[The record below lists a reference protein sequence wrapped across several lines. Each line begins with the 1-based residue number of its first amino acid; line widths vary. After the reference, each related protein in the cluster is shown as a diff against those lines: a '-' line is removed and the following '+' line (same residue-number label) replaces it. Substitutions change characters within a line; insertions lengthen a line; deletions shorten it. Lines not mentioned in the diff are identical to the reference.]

1 MRERLVPTRSR
12 QVAAWWP
19 GLVLV
24 LSLSVT
30 GVDASPVQ
38 AQPSDEADSWTQV
51 TDSEG
56 RNIDQVGVVRTDD
69 GVLHVLWRKRAGT
82 QNEEIQSTPI
92 ESDGSVGTATLA
104 SGGWSSAGNPDVV
117 VMPDGSLRTFFAALT
132 PSTSA
137 LDGVISA
144 STGADDETWASP
156 TKVSST
162 SSAIPEGV
170 GAAVAPDGTPWFT
183 YAYSF
188 VLGLHQ
194 GLDPAVADTDL
205 IPENQ
210 CCAYQP
216 DIAFSDEGDGYVG
229 WYSNVEGEVGLWV
242 QQVAPTMG
250 TKVLVPDS
258 VDAEGKMV
266 APDQRMPIAARQGE
280 SGVYVA
286 YCSGYPS
293 CTKVLLW
300 EVGSDTPIEVGR
312 GSDIE
317 DVNIAAAPDGRM
329 WVMWQDASEAK
340 LYASRSNEDVSE
352 FGGAAELDPAS
363 GATTIWKVAGDAT
376 DDDLDV
382 LASMTTPD
390 SLATW
395 HTKVLPGLGVDV
407 TKKRKQVTV
416 TVQDAGV
423 PVKGAKVRVGKQT
436 FTTDKSGKAKGTVKV
451 KSGDVE
457 VSKSGYTTAQVPLA
471 AS

>member
-1 MRERLVPTRSR
+1 MRERLIPTRPR
-12 QVAAWWP
+12 QLAGSLP
-19 GLVLV
+19 GVVLLV
-24 LSLSVT
+24 SLFVT
-30 GVDASPVQ
+30 GVGASPVSAQ
-38 AQPSDEADSWTQV
+38 AAETDDAWTQV

-56 RNIDQVGVVRTDD
+56 RNIDQVGVARTED
-69 GVLHVLWRKRAGT
+69 GLLHVLWRKRAGA
-82 QNEEIQSTPI
+82 QSEEIQSTPI
-92 ESDGSVGTATLA
+92 DPDGSVGTPTLA

-117 VMPDGSLRTFFAALT
+117 VMPDGSLRTFFAGLT

-144 STGADDETWASP
+144 ATSTDAQTWASP
-156 TKVSST
+156 AKVSST

-205 IPENQ
+205 VPENQ

-216 DIAFSDEGDGYVG
+216 DLAFSADGDGYVG

-242 QQVAPTMG
+242 QQIAPTTG

-258 VDAEGKMV
+258 VDADGKMV
-266 APDQRMPIAARQGE
+266 APDQRMPIVAREGE
-280 SGVYVA
+280 SEVFVA

-300 EVGSDTPIEVGR
+300 EVGSSTPIEVATGD
-312 GSDIE
+312 DIE
-317 DVNIAAAPDGRM
+317 DVNIAAAPDGRI
-329 WVMWQDASEAK
+329 WVMWQDVDAGK
-340 LYASRSNEDVSE
+340 LYASRSNDGVTE
-352 FGGAAELDPAS
+352 FGGPAVFDPAP
-363 GATTIWKVAGDAT
+363 GATTVWKIDGDAT

-390 SLATW
+390 ALATW
-395 HTKVLPGLGVDV
+395 HAKILPGLGVDV
-407 TKKRKQVTV
+407 AKKGKQVTF
-416 TVQDAGV
+416 TVEDAGV
-423 PVKGAKVRVGKQT
+423 PVKGATVSIGKQT
-436 FTTDKSGKAKGTVKV
+436 FTTDKRGKAKGTVKAKV
-451 KSGDVE
+451 GDVV
-457 VSKSGYTTAQVPLA
+457 VSKRGYTTAQVSLA
-471 AS
+471 A